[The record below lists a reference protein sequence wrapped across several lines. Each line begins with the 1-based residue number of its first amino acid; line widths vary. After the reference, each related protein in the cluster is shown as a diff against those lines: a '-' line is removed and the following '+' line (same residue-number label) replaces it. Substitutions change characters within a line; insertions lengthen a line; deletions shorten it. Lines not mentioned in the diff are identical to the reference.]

1 MLMLVLTIWGK
12 ELAGESWRRRVGRI
26 ELLQPENNK
35 VVSN

>member
-12 ELAGESWRRRVGRI
+12 ELAGERRRRRVGRI